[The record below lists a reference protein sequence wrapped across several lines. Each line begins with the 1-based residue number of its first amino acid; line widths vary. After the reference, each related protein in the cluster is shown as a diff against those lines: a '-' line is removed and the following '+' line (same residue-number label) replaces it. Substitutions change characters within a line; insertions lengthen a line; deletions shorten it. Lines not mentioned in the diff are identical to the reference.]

1 MRSLRILGVLTLV
14 GTMLTVG
21 AVGVSATGGRPFA
34 TSLHGSEEAPNP
46 GDADGQGWAAIT
58 VNPGLGRICY
68 TLDVSGIAP
77 AAAAHIHEAP
87 AGVAGPVVVPLTAP
101 TNGSSAGCAIVSREL
116 AMSILRDP
124 GDYYVNVHN
133 ADFPGGALRG
143 QLGG

>member
-1 MRSLRILGVLTLV
+1 MRHLRIFGVLTLV
-14 GTMLTVG
+14 GAVLMVG
-21 AVGVSATGGRPFA
+21 AVSVSAAGGRPFA
-34 TSLHGSEEAPNP
+34 TSLHGAEEVPGP
-46 GDADGQGWAAIT
+46 GDADGQGWATIT

-101 TNGSSAGCAIVSREL
+101 TDGSSAGCASVSREL
-116 AMSILRDP
+116 AMSILRHP

-143 QLGG
+143 QLGD